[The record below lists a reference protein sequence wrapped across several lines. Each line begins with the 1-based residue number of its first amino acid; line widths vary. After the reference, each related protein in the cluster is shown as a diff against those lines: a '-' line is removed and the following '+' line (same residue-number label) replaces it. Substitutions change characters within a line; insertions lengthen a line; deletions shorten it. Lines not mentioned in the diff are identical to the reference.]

1 MTTGSYVQLF
11 DNFYYGIHP
20 AIVDPILDID
30 IYFYLTEPHQAEVYT
45 NCQYYYE
52 YPIIDRQAISVR
64 KLRALVKSIM
74 KELKQGHSV
83 YIACKGGHGRSGLVA
98 GAVLAFVKGWD
109 YPLTKQYLQQ
119 EWEQQ
124 RKLETPQTKIQ
135 KAQLLKYCEYLSQK
149 KRRINDI
156 S

>member
-1 MTTGSYVQLF
+1 
-11 DNFYYGIHP
+11 
-20 AIVDPILDID
+20 
-30 IYFYLTEPHQAEVYT
+30 
-45 NCQYYYE
+45 
-52 YPIIDRQAISVR
+52 
-64 KLRALVKSIM
+64 M

-124 RKLETPQTKIQ
+124 RRLDLLRPIIRKLGTPQTKIQ